1 MAKELK
7 TAIRINATPDKV
19 WTVLTDFNNYP
30 NFNPFIRSLE
40 GEVAVGHNI
49 KVKITPPDANGMTF
63 TPKVLKFEQ
72 NKEFR
77 WIGKLLFGGLFDG
90 EHAFVL
96 IDNGDGTTTFEHSER
111 FKGILVPFFKK
122 TIDNNTRRGFEAMN
136 AKIKALAEQL

>member
-7 TAIRINATPDKV
+7 TAIRINAAPDKV
-19 WTVLTDFNNYP
+19 WAVLTDFNNYP

-49 KVKITPPDANGMTF
+49 KVKITPPDAAGMTF

-77 WIGKLLFGGLFDG
+77 WLGKLLFRGLFDG

-111 FKGILVPFFKK
+111 FTGMLVPFFKK
-122 TIDNNTRRGFEAMN
+122 MIDDNTRRGFEAMN